1 MARKLSTF
9 ERISKDILK
18 DIEAQ
23 AKPAVSQN
31 VRQKY
36 RSYMNMIAQRYEQET
51 LKWLD
56 KVERKGIARRDVRQA
71 LHDAMYTKKGKRR
84 KDFSDIRRNIAR
96 IEHIKSLTGSTSYV
110 AVRNFKLGD
119 ATILDSAD
127 MPTLYVKK
135 RKGETNAQALARET
149 TRRFRSYQR
158 ELLAYKKDKGTYKG
172 FPRGTGDMFVQQLY
186 RLSNLFPEAFTISD
200 TSDIIGTFKIHPDKF
215 KQYDEEAV
223 GFHARTLLEYTSMS
237 PEGQKARKIG
247 IAASQARLERRYPNV
262 AKVVAQFNAAGVD
275 LDKLRDILNSNMLA
289 GYFMGYLNFQS
300 EQYRTARVNCRQ
312 KVMREAKTPTVEKDA
327 DGKYVYS
334 FMSIDASAFT
344 EFISLVEAC
353 DDDWEDSASG
363 AKLQAWFEEH
373 VGDSYFLS

>member
-1 MARKLSTF
+1 MARKLSKF
-9 ERISKDILK
+9 ERISKEILK
-18 DIEAQ
+18 DMQ
-23 AKPAVSQN
+23 AHPKSVVSQN
-31 VRQKY
+31 ARQKY
-36 RSYMNMIAQRYEQET
+36 RSYVGMIAQRYEQET

-56 KVERKGIARRDVRQA
+56 KVEKKGVARRDVRQA
-71 LHDAMYTKKGKRR
+71 LHDVMYTKRGKRR
-84 KDFSDIRRNIAR
+84 MDFSNIQRAIAR
-96 IEHIKSLTGSTSYV
+96 VERIKSLPGSTSYV

-119 ATILDSAD
+119 ATFLDSAD

-135 RKGETNAQALARET
+135 RRGETAAQALTRET
-149 TRRFRSYQR
+149 TRRFRGYQR
-158 ELLAYKKDKGTYKG
+158 QLLAYKKDTGSYKG

-215 KQYDEEAV
+215 KQYDEEAI
-223 GFHARTLLEYTSMS
+223 GLHTRTLLEYTAMS

-247 IAASQARLERRYPNV
+247 IAARQARLERRYPNV

-275 LDKLRDILNSNMLA
+275 LDKLRDILNSHMLA
-289 GYFMGYLNFQS
+289 AYFIGHLNFQS

-312 KVMREAKTPTVEKDA
+312 KVMKEAKTPTVEKDA
-327 DGKYVYS
+327 DGKYTYS
-334 FMSIDASAFT
+334 FMPIDAGAFN

-353 DDDWEDSASG
+353 DADWEDSTAG

-373 VGDSYFLS
+373 VGESYFL